1 MRRRPSGIIGAMPRS
16 KSASCGSAWPSL
28 AKTPHSAT
36 MSSRVVVS
44 SSAMPSIVSPHS
56 GKRRRF
62 MPASTARRA
71 SSAVAAPVSR
81 VSVSNAVSL
90 RTRAAEPAQALG
102 EHRGVGRDAL
112 GDALQPGGPVV
123 DGVHAG
129 DHRGQ
134 HLRRAD
140 VRGRALAPDVLLARL
155 QREPIGRRAV
165 RVDADADQAPGQAAL
180 VLVAAGEVGGVR
192 AAAAHRHAEAL
203 GRAAGDVG
211 AELARRRDQRQ
222 REQVGGDDE
231 GGAVRVDARRVAA
244 HVVQRAAGRRPLREH
259 REVVAARDQAI
270 PLLGR
275 VGEDDL
281 EAERRR
287 ARAQH
292 LDRLRM
298 GVAGDDDRVAL
309 GLDAAPRQR
318 HRLGGG
324 GRLVEHR
331 RVRDR
336 HAGEVAD
343 HRLEVD
349 QRLEPAL
356 RDLGLV
362 RRVRRVP
369 GRVLEHVAQDDA
381 RRVRAVVALADEALQ
396 DPVLRRDAA
405 QLGERLG
412 LAERRRQAH
421 RRRARDRCR
430 HERVDQRAPRRGADH
445 RQHVRLVVGVDA
457 DVAGDELAGASR
469 ARRAASGRTS
479 AWCSGGGRTRSG
491 FLDERVVR
499 RLVHQRR
506 RSRPRRSAGP

>member
-1 MRRRPSGIIGAMPRS
+1 
-16 KSASCGSAWPSL
+16 
-28 AKTPHSAT
+28 
-36 MSSRVVVS
+36 
-44 SSAMPSIVSPHS
+44 
-56 GKRRRF
+56 
-62 MPASTARRA
+62 MPAATARPRQLGGGRA
-71 SSAVAAPVSR
+71 GVERERVEGGVAAHG
-81 VSVSNAVSL
+81 
-90 RTRAAEPAQALG
+90 AAEPAQSLG
-102 EHRGVGRDAL
+102 EHRGVGSDAL
-112 GDALQPGGPVV
+112 GDPLQPGGAVV

-129 DHRGQ
+129 DDRGQ

-155 QREPIGRRAV
+155 QREAVGRRAL
-165 RVDADADQAPGQAAL
+165 RVDADADEAPGQAAL

-203 GRAAGDVG
+203 RRAAGDVG
-211 AELARRRDQRQ
+211 AELARRRDEGQ

-231 GGAVRVDARRVAA
+231 GGAVGVDARRVAA
-244 HVVQRAAGRRPLREH
+244 HVVQRAAGRRPLRED
-259 REVVAARDQAI
+259 REVVAALDQAI

-309 GLDAAPRQR
+309 RLDAAPRQR

-336 HAGEVAD
+336 HPGQVAD

-369 GRVLEHVAQDDA
+369 GRALEHVAQDDA

-430 HERVDQRAPRRGADH
+430 HELVDQRAPRRGADH
-445 RQHVRLVVGVDA
+445 RQHARLVVGVDA
-457 DVAGDELAGASR
+457 DVAGDELAGAFELGER
-469 ARRAASGRTS
+469 LQGGHEHR
-479 AWCSGGGRTRSG
+479 CSGEFGTS
-491 FLDERVVR
+491 VR
-499 RLVHQRR
+499 R
-506 RSRPRRSAGP
+506 P